1 MSTFRVGQ
9 LVRVKRDRMGQLIN
23 TNNHSYDGDVIYKMH
38 QVDDDGTCKLAHPD
52 TGVVGNWIP
61 TNSLVLAESPDWQII
76 KGAISSDERAILE
89 LTEFQYTCT
98 IETHT
103 KSEVVLQQRDA
114 LMLMLAAADQ
124 IKSKPTIDTAPRLDL
139 SDLDTFLNN

>member
-1 MSTFRVGQ
+1 
-9 LVRVKRDRMGQLIN
+9 
-23 TNNHSYDGDVIYKMH
+23 
-38 QVDDDGTCKLAHPD
+38 
-52 TGVVGNWIP
+52 
-61 TNSLVLAESPDWQII
+61 VLSESPDWQII

-89 LTEFQYTCT
+89 LTEFQYSCT

-124 IKSKPTIDTAPRLDL
+124 LKNKPTLATAPRLDL
-139 SDLDTFLNN
+139 SDLDDFLNN